1 MATDRG
7 ADFFKKLAHSIC
19 SERQLAVAQKR
30 ARDAA
35 ASELLA
41 LQARLLRLQKYEHL
55 EPCDD
60 GTIKLKRDTARL
72 SGTYLDVEHLVSPSH
87 GTLAVP
93 IQRYT
98 DS

>member
-41 LQARLLRLQKYEHL
+41 LQARLLRLQKYEDL
-55 EPCDD
+55 EPC
-60 GTIKLKRDTARL
+60 GEYMIRLKQEGACRSAI
-72 SGTYLDVEHLVSPSH
+72 Y
-87 GTLAVP
+87 
-93 IQRYT
+93 
-98 DS
+98 